1 MNVISLVYLMMLD
14 VFDAFRVRF
23 LVLGNVILVGFFVST
38 VGMTVVVRNV
48 RMAMFLI
55 RLVRIVC
62 LGQAERGRVGLI
74 LLGVGRVLE
83 AVSVVVLIAGSAQMD
98 HSVPQPQP
106 LTPPLLQLHPQPAK
120 NPKSSLT
127 AAAFATTGVS
137 NSTINA

>member
-55 RLVRIVC
+55 WLVRIVC
-62 LGQAERGRVGLI
+62 LGQAEQGRVDLI

-98 HSVPQPQP
+98 HSVPQPLAPPFLQHQP
-106 LTPPLLQLHPQPAK
+106 HPQPAK
-120 NPKSSLT
+120 NPKSS
-127 AAAFATTGVS
+127 
-137 NSTINA
+137 